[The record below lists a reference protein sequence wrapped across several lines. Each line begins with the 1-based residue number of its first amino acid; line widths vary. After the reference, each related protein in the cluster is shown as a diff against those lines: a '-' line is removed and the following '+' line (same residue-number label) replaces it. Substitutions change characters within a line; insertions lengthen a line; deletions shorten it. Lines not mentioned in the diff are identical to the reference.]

1 MPDGKVMLPSELEIG
16 GVESPVRPPIGL
28 LEAND
33 YPFS

>member
-1 MPDGKVMLPSELEIG
+1 MPDGKIELPGAREIG

-33 YPFS
+33 CRFS